1 MHRNTRRVN
10 RRSRTR
16 SGSGTSFKVAA
27 FIPGLVDRH
36 LNTCLPHCCS
46 SASCPTVQVRFHHDF
61 LFRAKVTQK
70 HETQVFTV
78 KITNVTN
85 HLKMLHFQ
93 NGLISWLLLMICGKA
108 PLRLLKARITTFR
121 IPFDEGRCTRTPVR
135 PGVSFLRQFHVFFSA
150 NSPAFHFTVSVHQAA
165 LIDAAAQTLDQHLLF
180 IPVVSANE
188 EKASSPAGWAESS
201 SWLVTSKRGRRILLY
216 TISSQEAA
224 LGLHRPVM
232 CPKLKMVFS
241 FLWSVDPLSG
251 LFAFFTNSSQT
262 FKDNRLKFSSYQD
275 ESVTWDRCIKTS

>member
-78 KITNVTN
+78 KTTNVTN

-165 LIDAAAQTLDQHLLF
+165 RIDAAAQTLDQHLLF

-188 EKASSPAGWAESS
+188 EKASSPAGWAESTLFNNS
-201 SWLVTSKRGRRILLY
+201 KLIIIQCSGVLHSTFTSCRKRRSCPGHHL
-216 TISSQEAA
+216 QEASASAASLQCGDIAAPLRAPPEWLSSA
-224 LGLHRPVM
+224 LSR
-232 CPKLKMVFS
+232 
-241 FLWSVDPLSG
+241 
-251 LFAFFTNSSQT
+251 
-262 FKDNRLKFSSYQD
+262 
-275 ESVTWDRCIKTS
+275 